1 MTETA
6 AGPFQIGQRIK
17 ILRTARKL
25 AKAGEIK
32 AGMSQEDIQ
41 DAILAA
47 MTEDDP
53 AMSEPGFDWQAL
65 IALIIKMLPL
75 IFALFGL

>member
-6 AGPFQIGQRIK
+6 AGPFQLRQRIQ

-25 AKAGEIK
+25 VKSGDIK
-32 AGMSQEDIQ
+32 AGMSEDDIK
-41 DAILAA
+41 DAIIVA

-53 AMSEPGFDWQAL
+53 TMLAAGFDWQSFL
-65 IALIIKMLPL
+65 DLLIKMLPL
-75 IFALFGL
+75 ILAIFGL

>member
-1 MTETA
+1 MTDTA
-6 AGPFQIGQRIK
+6 TGPFQIRQRIQ

-25 AKAGEIK
+25 VKSGDITP
-32 AGMSQEDIQ
+32 GMSKEDIQ
-41 DAILAA
+41 DAIVAS

-53 AMSEPGFDWQAL
+53 AMLEAGFDWQAL
-65 IALIIKMLPL
+65 IDLIIRMLPL

>member
-6 AGPFQIGQRIK
+6 TGPFRIGQRIK

-25 AKAGEIK
+25 AQSGEIK
-32 AGMSQEDIQ
+32 SGMSDEDIQ

-53 AMSEPGFDWQAL
+53 TMLEAGFDWSAL
-65 IALIIKMLPL
+65 IALIVKMLPL
-75 IFALFGL
+75 ILALFGL